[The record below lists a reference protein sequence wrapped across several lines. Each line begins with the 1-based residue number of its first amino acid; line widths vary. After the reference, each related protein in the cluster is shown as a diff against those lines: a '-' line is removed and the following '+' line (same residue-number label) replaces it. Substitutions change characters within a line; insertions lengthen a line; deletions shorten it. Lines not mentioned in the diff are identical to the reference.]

1 MKNMGSLAGIM
12 KLIPGMGG
20 KLSDEQLQQGEAQ
33 LKRAEAMIGSMTL
46 EERRD
51 PDLLAGSPS
60 RRRRIAKGAGYK
72 LEDVSK
78 LVADFQKMR
87 TLMQQ
92 MGQGN
97 FPGMGGMPGMGDMF
111 GGGNRQPAPG
121 WRGYAGGGGPNPNK
135 KKKKEKKKKGFG
147 SL

>member
-1 MKNMGSLAGIM
+1 
-12 KLIPGMGG
+12 
-20 KLSDEQLQQGEAQ
+20 
-33 LKRAEAMIGSMTL
+33 MINSMTL
-46 EERRD
+46 EERRN
-51 PDLLAGSPS
+51 PDLLSSSPS
-60 RRRRIAKGAGYK
+60 RRKRIAKGAGYN
-72 LEDVSK
+72 LDDVSK
-78 LVADFQKMR
+78 LVTDFQKMR

-111 GGGNRQPAPG
+111 GGAPAMGGGRGGPSPG
-121 WRGYAGGGGPNPNK
+121 WRGYQAPASK